1 MSAYQAPLKDIRFTL
16 NQICDLEE
24 VLRLPPF
31 ADTDGETVD
40 AVLEEA
46 GKLAQGIL
54 APLNRQGDEQGSTLA
69 NGVVTTPDGFREAYA
84 AFRDGGWNG
93 IPFDPNYGGM
103 GLPLSIANAC
113 SELWNSANMGFALCS
128 MLTQGAIDAIGAH
141 GSDDLKDIYLEKLV
155 TGHWTG
161 TMNLTEPQAGSD
173 VGALRSRAEPA
184 ANGSWRIKGQKI
196 FITYGEHDY
205 ADNII
210 HLVLARTPDSPE
222 GTRGISLFVVPKFLV
237 NEDGSL
243 GQRNDLRCI
252 SLEEKLGIHASPT
265 AVMSFGDNE
274 GAVGY
279 MLGEENKGM
288 RCMFTMMNTARLSVG
303 IEGLGIA
310 EGAYQHAVAYAL
322 DRRQGIAIGATEPGS
337 AAPGPSA
344 IVEHADVRRML
355 MTMKAQI
362 DAMRALCYFNGQ
374 ALDLSRQHE
383 DEEQRAWYGQ
393 LAELLTPLSKAWC
406 TDLGCEVASLGVQIH
421 GGMGFIEETGA
432 AQYYRDARI
441 APIYEGTNGIQ
452 ALDLVMRKL
461 TMADGDVVRRL
472 LSDIRKF
479 DNALAD
485 GGADFAATRANLT
498 AAVDSLEAASTWLL
512 GAMAEDTNGAAAGAS
527 PYLRM
532 FGMTVGGYLIAKGGL
547 RAAKMA
553 ADEGADQPF
562 LAGRVAT
569 ARFFCEQIL
578 PQAGALLPSITAG
591 AAPLFA
597 IQADLLVN

>member
-1 MSAYQAPLKDIRFTL
+1 MSEYQAPLKDIRFTL
-16 NQICDLEE
+16 NQICDLEGI
-24 VLRLPPF
+24 LNLPKF
-31 ADTDGETVD
+31 AENDGDTIN

-46 GKLAQGIL
+46 GRLAAGVL
-54 APLNRQGDEQGSTLA
+54 APLNRQGDTQGATLA

-84 AFRDGGWNG
+84 AYRDGGWNG
-93 IPFDPNYGGM
+93 IQFDPNYGGM
-103 GLPLSIANAC
+103 GLPLVIGNAC
-113 SELWNSANMGFALCS
+113 AELWNSANMGFSLCP

-141 GSDDLKDIYLEKLV
+141 GSDELKETYLENLV

-173 VGALRSRAEPA
+173 VGALRTKAEPA
-184 ANGSWRIKGQKI
+184 GDGSWRIKGQKI

-205 ADNII
+205 AENII

-237 NEDGSL
+237 NADGGL

-252 SLEEKLGIHASPT
+252 NLEEKLGIHASPT

-303 IEGLGIA
+303 IEGLAIA

-322 DRRQGIAIGATEPGS
+322 ERRQGKAIGATE
-337 AAPGPSA
+337 PGPSA

-362 DAMRALCYFNGQ
+362 DAMRALCYVNGQ
-374 ALDLSRQHE
+374 ALDLARNHV

-393 LAELLTPLSKAWC
+393 LAELLTPLSKAWS

-461 TMADGDVVRRL
+461 TMAGGDVVKRYLTEMRGL
-472 LSDIRKF
+472 DH
-479 DNALAD
+479 DLAE
-485 GGADFAATRANLT
+485 GGADYVKTRANL
-498 AAVDSLEAASTWLL
+498 AAALDSLEEASLWLL
-512 GAMAEDTNGAAAGAS
+512 DAMASDPNAVAAGAT

-532 FGMTVGGYLIAKGGL
+532 FGMTVGGHLIAKGAL
-547 RAAKMA
+547 AAA
-553 ADEGADQPF
+553 AQADQPGADAPF
-562 LAGRVAT
+562 LNGRIAT
-569 ARFFCEQIL
+569 ARFFGEQIL
-578 PQAGALLPSITAG
+578 PQVPALLPSVTAG
-591 AAPLFA
+591 SGPLYA
-597 IQADLLVN
+597 VQAEHLVS